1 MVIEDRKFVAVSYDL
16 YVADEDGKP
25 ELWESAPAVAPL
37 RFTCGLGMMLESFED
52 NLRGLGLNDTFDFII
67 PCEKAYGEYVEAL
80 VLDLDRE
87 IFTTDGEFDHEHVQE
102 GKIVEMINADGQRVN
117 GIVLEIGKDK
127 VKVDFNH
134 PLAGENLNFKGKV
147 LELRDATEEE
157 IAVVLNPHRCG
168 GGCGNCGGGCGGCGG
183 GDCGDGDCG
192 GGQCCH

>member
-16 YVADEDGKP
+16 YVEGEDGKP
-25 ELWESAPAVAPL
+25 ELWESAPAAAPL
-37 RFTCGLGMMLESFED
+37 KFTCGLGMMLEKFED
-52 NLRGLGLNDTFDFII
+52 NLRGLKLGDSFDFTI
-67 PCEKAYGEYVEAL
+67 PCAEAYGDYVEVL

-87 IFTTDGEFDHEHVQE
+87 IFMTDGEFDHEHVQE

-117 GIVLEIGKDK
+117 GIVLEIGKSK

-157 IAVVLNPHRCG
+157 IAVVLHPHRCG
-168 GGCGNCGGGCGGCGG
+168 GGCGSCGGCGG
-183 GDCGDGDCG
+183 GSCGEGDCG
-192 GGQCCH
+192 GCGDGQCCH

>member
-16 YVADEDGKP
+16 YVEGEDGKP
-25 ELWESAPAVAPL
+25 ELWESAPAAAPL
-37 RFTCGLGMMLESFED
+37 KFTCGLGMMLEKFED
-52 NLRGLGLNDTFDFII
+52 NLRGLKLGDSFDFTI
-67 PCEKAYGEYVEAL
+67 PCAEAYGDYVEAL

-87 IFTTDGEFDHEHVQE
+87 IFMTDGEFDHEHVQE

-117 GIVLEIGKDK
+117 GIVLEIGKSK

-157 IAVVLNPHRCG
+157 IAVVLHPHRCG
-168 GGCGNCGGGCGGCGG
+168 GGCGSCGGCGG
-183 GDCGDGDCG
+183 GSCGEGDCG
-192 GGQCCH
+192 GCGDGQCCH

>member
-16 YVADEDGKP
+16 YVEGEDGKP

-37 RFTCGLGMMLESFED
+37 KFTCGLGMMLEKFED
-52 NLRGLGLNDTFDFII
+52 NLRGLKLGDSFDFTI
-67 PCEKAYGEYVEAL
+67 PCEEAYGEYVEAL

-87 IFTTDGEFDHEHVQE
+87 IFMTDGEFDHEHVQE

-117 GIVLEIGKDK
+117 GIVLEIGKSK

-157 IAVVLNPHRCG
+157 IAVVLHPHCG
-168 GGCGNCGGGCGGCGG
+168 GGCGNCGGNCGG
-183 GDCGDGDCG
+183 GDCGGGCG
-192 GGQCCH
+192 EGHCCH

>member
-16 YVADEDGKP
+16 YVEGEDGKP
-25 ELWESAPAVAPL
+25 ELWESAPAAATL
-37 RFTCGLGMMLESFED
+37 KFTCGLGMMLEKFED
-52 NLRGLGLNDTFDFII
+52 NLRGLKLGDSFDFTI
-67 PCEKAYGEYVEAL
+67 PCAEAYGDYVEAL

-87 IFTTDGEFDHEHVQE
+87 IFMTDGEFDHEHVQE

-117 GIVLEIGKDK
+117 GIVLEIGKSK

-157 IAVVLNPHRCG
+157 IAVVLHPHRCG
-168 GGCGNCGGGCGGCGG
+168 GGCGSCGGCGG
-183 GDCGDGDCG
+183 GSCGEGDCG
-192 GGQCCH
+192 GCGDGQCCH

>member
-16 YVADEDGKP
+16 YVEGEDGKP
-25 ELWESAPAVAPL
+25 ELWESAPAAAPL
-37 RFTCGLGMMLESFED
+37 KFTCGLGMMLEKFED
-52 NLRGLGLNDTFDFII
+52 NLRGLKLGDSFDFTI
-67 PCEKAYGEYVEAL
+67 PCAEAYGDYVEAL

-87 IFTTDGEFDHEHVQE
+87 IFMTDGEFDHEHVQE

-117 GIVLEIGKDK
+117 GIVLEIGKSK

-168 GGCGNCGGGCGGCGG
+168 GGCGSCGGCGG
-183 GDCGDGDCG
+183 GSCGEGDCG
-192 GGQCCH
+192 GCGDGKCCH

>member
-16 YVADEDGKP
+16 YVEGEDGNP

-37 RFTCGLGMMLESFED
+37 KFTCGLGMMLEKFED
-52 NLRGLGLNDTFDFII
+52 NLRGLKLGDSFDFTI
-67 PCEKAYGEYVEAL
+67 PCEEAYGEYVEAL

-87 IFTTDGEFDHEHVQE
+87 IFMTDGEFDHEHVQE

-117 GIVLEIGKDK
+117 GIVLEIGKSK

-157 IAVVLNPHRCG
+157 IAVVLHPHCG
-168 GGCGNCGGGCGGCGG
+168 GGCGNCGGNCGG
-183 GDCGDGDCG
+183 GDCGGGCG
-192 GGQCCH
+192 EGHCCH

>member
-16 YVADEDGKP
+16 YVEGEDGKP
-25 ELWESAPAVAPL
+25 ELWESAPAAAPL
-37 RFTCGLGMMLESFED
+37 KFTCGLGMMLEKFED
-52 NLRGLGLNDTFDFII
+52 NLRGLKLGDSFDFTI
-67 PCEKAYGEYVEAL
+67 PCTEAYGDYVEAL

-87 IFTTDGEFDHEHVQE
+87 IFMTDGEFDHEHVQE

-117 GIVLEIGKDK
+117 GIVLEIGKSK

-157 IAVVLNPHRCG
+157 IAVVLHPHRCG
-168 GGCGNCGGGCGGCGG
+168 GGCGSCGGCGG
-183 GDCGDGDCG
+183 GSCGEGDCG
-192 GGQCCH
+192 GCGDGQCCH